1 MRPLVRVGV
10 EESQWRGPLSPALSR
25 ARERGNGRDA

>member
-10 EESQWRGPLSPALSR
+10 EESQWRGPLSR